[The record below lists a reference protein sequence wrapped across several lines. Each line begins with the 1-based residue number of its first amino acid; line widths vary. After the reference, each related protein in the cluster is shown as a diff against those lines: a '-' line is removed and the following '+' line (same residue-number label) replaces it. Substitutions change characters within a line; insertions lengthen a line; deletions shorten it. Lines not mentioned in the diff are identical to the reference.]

1 MKRARGL
8 YEKYLTRE
16 NAKLALLEVNRTHRW
31 TVGHR
36 PNRTVRR
43 IEANIEGAVDALL
56 VIAADYRPNAPRMRR
71 RWDESA
77 GKWRDIYEPDLWPDQ
92 YVHHMAI
99 QTLQPVLMR
108 GMDGDCCGSIP
119 GRGIHY
125 GMKRLRKWMK
135 DDRRGTKWCA
145 EMDVR
150 HFYDSLRPGVVMD
163 VLRRRIKDRRM
174 LDVCERLMAHGVL
187 IGAYFSQWFA
197 NTVLQGLDRL
207 IRGSGCARHYLRY
220 MDNIT
225 VLGSNK
231 RKLRRLVEAV
241 RAWLCSRG
249 LDLKGTWQVFP
260 TKAREVAALGYRFAP
275 GGGVRLR
282 KRNRM
287 RLMCQLRRYR
297 KRKVIDMKFASGL
310 LSRLGAMQHCRNTV
324 FYRKYLPYKAVRR
337 CKAVVGEWTRKE
349 MKRWS
354 MYSEPSRGAA

>member
-1 MKRARGL
+1 MKREGRL
-8 YEKYLTRE
+8 YERYLTRE
-16 NAKLALLEVNRTHRW
+16 NAKLAILVVNRTHRW
-31 TVGHR
+31 TAGHR
-36 PNRTVRR
+36 PNRTVRW
-43 IEANIEGAVDALL
+43 IEANVEGAVDALL

-99 QTLQPVLMR
+99 QVLQPVLMR

-125 GMKRLRKWMK
+125 GMKRLRKWRK
-135 DDRRGTKWCA
+135 NDRRGTKWCA

-163 VLRRRIKDRRM
+163 ALRRRIKDRRM

-197 NTVLQGLDRL
+197 NTVLQGLDRM
-207 IRGSGCARHYLRY
+207 IRESGCAKHYLRY
-220 MDNIT
+220 MDNLT

-231 RKLRRLVEAV
+231 RKLRRLVELV
-241 RAWLCSRG
+241 REWLHDHQ
-249 LDLKGTWQVFP
+249 LELKGTWQVFP
-260 TKAREVAALGYRFAP
+260 TGKREVAALGYRFAP

-282 KRNRM
+282 KRNRL
-287 RLMCQLRRYR
+287 RLMRQLRRYMRR
-297 KRKVIDMKFASGL
+297 KHIDARFAAGL
-310 LSRLGAMQHCRNTV
+310 LSRLGQLAHCKHTQ
-324 FYRKYLPYKAVRR
+324 FYRRYLPLKAIRR
-337 CKAVVGEWTRKE
+337 CKSVVGDWTRRE
-349 MKRWS
+349 RVRW
-354 MYSEPSRGAA
+354 ATA

>member
-1 MKRARGL
+1 VKRARGL

-135 DDRRGTKWCA
+135 DDRSGAPKWMCGTS
-145 EMDVR
+145 MT
-150 HFYDSLRPGVVMD
+150 
-163 VLRRRIKDRRM
+163 
-174 LDVCERLMAHGVL
+174 VCGP
-187 IGAYFSQWFA
+187 
-197 NTVLQGLDRL
+197 
-207 IRGSGCARHYLRY
+207 
-220 MDNIT
+220 
-225 VLGSNK
+225 
-231 RKLRRLVEAV
+231 
-241 RAWLCSRG
+241 AW
-249 LDLKGTWQVFP
+249 
-260 TKAREVAALGYRFAP
+260 
-275 GGGVRLR
+275 
-282 KRNRM
+282 
-287 RLMCQLRRYR
+287 
-297 KRKVIDMKFASGL
+297 
-310 LSRLGAMQHCRNTV
+310 
-324 FYRKYLPYKAVRR
+324 
-337 CKAVVGEWTRKE
+337 
-349 MKRWS
+349 
-354 MYSEPSRGAA
+354 